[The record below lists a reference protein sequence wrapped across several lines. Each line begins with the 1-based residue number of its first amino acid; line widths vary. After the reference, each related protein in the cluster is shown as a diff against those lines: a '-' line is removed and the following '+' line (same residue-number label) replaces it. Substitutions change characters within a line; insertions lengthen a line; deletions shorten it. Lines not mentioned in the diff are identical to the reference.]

1 MRCWWS
7 RIEPPAL
14 ALAIALLAAAG
25 PLAAQSPEGRAALD
39 ALRDSLDAAHTPRAL
54 QAVPPDWSADVAPAM
69 ARLRRGFHALAAGR
83 LSGERDDF
91 DRALIE
97 FDWAITAARYWP
109 YPWFGRGL
117 AKLAMSEK
125 GFRPKPLGGQPYGR
139 NYYVGF
145 TEDLVRAFEREADF
159 RPGVDL
165 LLHLLPQQGDRVQP
179 AAFVRAL
186 ELAAGRDPAIDPAA
200 HLVLGRAYR
209 TAWHDQ
215 RALESFERFAAAGGD
230 PSTAALER
238 ARSLAGLGR
247 LDAAAAAYVR
257 GAELEATETR
267 RVYRRDLAWVAADS
281 ELVAFDSVPQDRL
294 SDWIVAFWALRDAES
309 VRRPGERLREHLRR
323 WSHAYRR
330 FRVIDPERKTD
341 FRHVMSADTGAC
353 IEGGAKSID
362 NLTFDDPAR
371 LDDARRRERLLDHRG
386 VVYMRH
392 GEPAARIRA
401 PGANADIAPL
411 VAGPATPPRP
421 GILNDG
427 EPFALPNAT
436 ESAIDGWDTREIW
449 QYWFEGKS
457 RLMYF
462 SGSLALGRSAPSTL
476 YSYIPLD
483 PNLLYRVAALDP
495 RYRKVAF
502 AAELERAGMRRAG
515 PVECMPARM
524 ELRRESREA
533 MIASVETDSYSLL
546 FPAPLDPIL
555 QAVAVGQPNDGTGR
569 LLVVFAVPGERLTPE
584 PVAGGGVRY
593 RLGIRI
599 SAVDRQHQLI
609 RGLDSLR
616 SFVARDTIR
625 AGGFLTG
632 LVEVPAPAGTYTIRV
647 AVYQMDER
655 AGSAA
660 NLGTVT
666 LGSGPGALAMSDLLL
681 EREAGGLRWDN
692 RGTVVML
699 NALNAY
705 SEGAAA
711 PVFYEAYGLHPGR
724 SYETTL
730 SVRELEGNDDRGVSL
745 VFRERADRSTMQVR
759 RTIGLEDLA
768 PGQYRLTVTI
778 VEEGTGARATRS
790 RLLNVVRR

>member
-7 RIEPPAL
+7 RIELRALPL
-14 ALAIALLAAAG
+14 ALALLAAAG
-25 PLAAQSPEGRAALD
+25 RLAAQSPADRAALA
-39 ALRDSLDAAHTPRAL
+39 ALRDSLDAADSPARL
-54 QAVPPDWSADVAPAM
+54 RSIPSDWSTEAAPAM
-69 ARLRRGFHALAAGR
+69 ERLRRGFHALAAGR
-83 LSGERDDF
+83 LSRQRGDF

-97 FDWAITAARYWP
+97 FDWAITSARHWP

-117 AKLAMSEK
+117 AKLAMSEN

-145 TEDLVRAFEREADF
+145 TEDLIRAFEREADF

-165 LLHLLPQQGDRVQP
+165 LLGLLPPQGDRAQP

-186 ELAAGRDPAIDPAA
+186 EIAVGRDPAIDPAA
-200 HLVLGRAYR
+200 YLVLGRAYR
-209 TAWHDQ
+209 TAWQDQ
-215 RALESFERFAAAGGD
+215 RALESFERFETAGGD

-247 LDAAAAAYVR
+247 LDAAAAAYLR
-257 GAELEATETR
+257 GADLEASETR

-281 ELVAFDSVPQDRL
+281 ELVAFDSLPQERL
-294 SDWIVAFWALRDAES
+294 SEWIVAFWALRDAES
-309 VRRPGERLREHLRR
+309 IRRPGERLREHLRR

-341 FRHVMSADTGAC
+341 FRHVMSADIGPC

-371 LDDARRRERLLDHRG
+371 LEDARRRERLLDHRG

-401 PGANADIAPL
+401 PGVNADIAPL
-411 VAGPATPPRP
+411 VAGPATPQRM
-421 GILNDG
+421 GALDDD
-427 EPFALPNAT
+427 ESFAFPNAT
-436 ESAIDGWDTREIW
+436 ESVIDGWDTREIW
-449 QYWFEGKS
+449 QYWFEGRS

-495 RYRKVAF
+495 RYQRIAF

-515 PVECMPARM
+515 PVECMPTRM

-533 MIASVETDSYSLL
+533 MVASVETDSYSLL

-555 QAVAVGQPNDGTGR
+555 QALAVGQPHDGTGR

-632 LVEVPAPAGTYTIRV
+632 LVEVPAPAGTYTMRV
-647 AVYQMDER
+647 AVYQVDER

-660 NLGTVT
+660 NLGTVA
-666 LGSGPGALAMSDLLL
+666 LGSGPGALEMSDLLL
-681 EREAGGLRWDN
+681 ERETGGLRWEN
-692 RGTVVML
+692 RGTTVML

-705 SEGAAA
+705 AEADAA
-711 PVFYEAYGLHPGR
+711 PVFYEAYGLRPGR
-724 SYETTL
+724 SYETML
-730 SVRELEGNDDRGVSL
+730 SVRELDGNHDSGVSL
-745 VFRERADRSTMQVR
+745 VFNERADRPTMRIR

>member
-7 RIEPPAL
+7 RSELRALPL
-14 ALAIALLAAAG
+14 ALTFLATAGALRAQAPADRAAIA
-25 PLAAQSPEGRAALD
+25 
-39 ALRDSLDAAHTPRAL
+39 ALRDSLDAADSPARLRAIPRH
-54 QAVPPDWSADVAPAM
+54 WSADATPAV

-83 LSGERDDF
+83 LSGQREDF

-97 FDWAITAARYWP
+97 FDWAITAARHWP

-165 LLHLLPQQGDRVQP
+165 LLRLLPPQGDRAQP
-179 AAFVRAL
+179 AAFIRAL
-186 ELAAGRDPAIDPAA
+186 ELAARRDPAIDPVA
-200 HLVLGRAYR
+200 HLVIGRAYR
-209 TAWHDQ
+209 TAWQDD
-215 RALESFERFAAAGGD
+215 RALEAFERFGAAGGD
-230 PSTAALER
+230 PSMAALER
-238 ARSLAGLGR
+238 ARSLAGLGQ
-247 LDAAAAAYVR
+247 LDAAAAAYLR

-281 ELVAFDSVPQDRL
+281 ELVAFDSVPQERL

-330 FRVIDPERKTD
+330 FRVVDPERKTD
-341 FRHVMSADTGAC
+341 FQHVMHADIGPC
-353 IEGGAKSID
+353 MEGGAKSVD

-371 LDDARRRERLLDHRG
+371 LEDARRRERLLDHRG

-401 PGANADIAPL
+401 PGAHADIAPL
-411 VAGPATPPRP
+411 AAGPATPPQL
-421 GILNDG
+421 GILDSD
-427 EPFALPNAT
+427 EPFEFPGAT
-436 ESAIDGWDTREIW
+436 ESAVDGWDAREIW
-449 QYWFEGKS
+449 QYWFDGES

-483 PNLLYRVAALDP
+483 PNLLYRVATLDP

-502 AAELERAGMRRAG
+502 AAELERAGLRRAG

-524 ELRRESREA
+524 ELRRETREA

-555 QAVAVGQPNDGTGR
+555 QAVAVGEPHEGTGR
-569 LLVVFAVPGERLTPE
+569 LLIVFAVPGERLTPE
-584 PVAGGGVRY
+584 PVPGGGVRY

-599 SAVDRQHQLI
+599 SAIDRQHQLI
-609 RGLDSLR
+609 RG
-616 SFVARDTIR
+616 
-625 AGGFLTG
+625 
-632 LVEVPAPAGTYTIRV
+632 
-647 AVYQMDER
+647 
-655 AGSAA
+655 
-660 NLGTVT
+660 
-666 LGSGPGALAMSDLLL
+666 
-681 EREAGGLRWDN
+681 
-692 RGTVVML
+692 
-699 NALNAY
+699 
-705 SEGAAA
+705 
-711 PVFYEAYGLHPGR
+711 
-724 SYETTL
+724 
-730 SVRELEGNDDRGVSL
+730 
-745 VFRERADRSTMQVR
+745 
-759 RTIGLEDLA
+759 
-768 PGQYRLTVTI
+768 
-778 VEEGTGARATRS
+778 
-790 RLLNVVRR
+790 